1 MTAADSSTAEVS
13 VRGNVVIGIASI
25 VVGAV
30 VIPYGA
36 GMPYVREGIPGPG
49 LFPMMIGGLL
59 ILLGILMIVTSLL
72 SARRERLHGEQLAA
86 VEADRGPAAADGTAA
101 DAATETAAA
110 TRSAGAAPAAG
121 VPAEGTTPATP
132 EPGTEEVA
140 GVPADAD
147 DVPEDEVVTQAVMD
161 TDIGSD
167 GPRRWINGAILM
179 GSIVFYVFFAE
190 ILGFPVTMT
199 IIVTAIVWSL
209 RAKWWVAV
217 LTGVLTAVGLWAMF
231 EQGLLVQLPD
241 GFIRGF

>member
-1 MTAADSSTAEVS
+1 M
-13 VRGNVVIGIASI
+13 RGNVVIGIASI

-101 DAATETAAA
+101 DTATAPGAATT
-110 TRSAGAAPAAG
+110 SAGAAGVSADAA
-121 VPAEGTTPATP
+121 VTATT
-132 EPGTEEVA
+132 EPGTEADA
-140 GVPADAD
+140 GVPADAE
-147 DVPEDEVVTQAVMD
+147 DVPEDEMATQAVMD

-167 GPRRWINGAILM
+167 GARRWINGAILM
-179 GSIVFYVFFAE
+179 GGIVFFVLFAE
-190 ILGFPVTMT
+190 ILGFPLTMAILVTS
-199 IIVTAIVWSL
+199 IVWSL

-217 LTGVLTAVGLWAMF
+217 LTGVLTSLGLWMMF

-241 GFIRGF
+241 GPFRGF